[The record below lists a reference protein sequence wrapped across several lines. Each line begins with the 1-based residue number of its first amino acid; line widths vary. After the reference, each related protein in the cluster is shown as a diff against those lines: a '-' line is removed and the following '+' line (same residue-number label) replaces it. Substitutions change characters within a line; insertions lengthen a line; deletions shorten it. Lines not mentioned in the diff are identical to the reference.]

1 MSVDKFVGG
10 EAFHE
15 LCFGASSRKVTLVAF
30 YSQPRKIPGHIDG
43 RAFRGEQRRVGS
55 RASDMKPSNLPAAGS
70 KLVESA

>member
-1 MSVDKFVGG
+1 
-10 EAFHE
+10 
-15 LCFGASSRKVTLVAF
+15 VAF

-55 RASDMKPSNLPAAGS
+55 RASDMKPSNLPAASS